1 METYTDIMQNR
12 EGLEEEQKIRQ
23 KVEKKWKYIISG
35 AVLLF
40 WYTGG
45 FLAYMIENSAVT
57 LNPVKCFGA
66 GLSAIGIKCM
76 ILTGIVLIVLTVV
89 ISMKGREGTAGED
102 VERNFAYSNQG
113 TYGTAGFMS
122 EEERE
127 KVLAADKDIRK
138 VDGII
143 LGSSLEDGKII
154 SLPKDSRLNRNF
166 AVCGSQGSMK
176 SRAFARNMILQ
187 CVKRGESMFITD
199 PKSELYEDT
208 AYYLEQ
214 NGYLVKQYN
223 LIHHECSDAWD
234 CLAEIDGS
242 GVTEDLG
249 DINGELID
257 VFVDVV
263 IRNTTDK
270 FDHFYDN
277 TEMDLLK
284 ALCLYVYHEY
294 APGHKTFA
302 EAYKLLLYNSLEK
315 LDAIFENLPLEH
327 PARGPYQL
335 FAKAEKVKGNA
346 VLGLGTRLQI
356 MQNKKIRI
364 LTSTKDIDLEL
375 PGKQKCAYF
384 CITSDQDSTYDMLA
398 TLLVSFLFIKLVRL
412 ADMQTDRKLPV
423 PMYMIL
429 DEMPNIGVI
438 PGITKKVATARSRGI
453 GVCMLFQNLPQ
464 FQNRYP
470 DNQWEELLGGCDT
483 SLFLGCN
490 DMTTATYYS
499 ERSGDVTVGVST
511 VRKSLHTL
519 RITDYVPEYGESF
532 GVGKRKLLLPDE
544 IMRFPV
550 DEALV
555 IVRGQKVLRVKKVD
569 YTKNPE
575 AKKFKGMKAVE
586 HVPEWRKRPETE
598 YGEMFLEIAEKGK
611 MEDEKAAIL
620 RLEDLF

>member
-1 METYTDIMQNR
+1 M
-12 EGLEEEQKIRQ
+12 
-23 KVEKKWKYIISG
+23 
-35 AVLLF
+35 
-40 WYTGG
+40 
-45 FLAYMIENSAVT
+45 LANSVVT
-57 LNPVKCFGA
+57 LDPVTCLLA
-66 GLSAIGIKCM
+66 GLSMTGMKCM
-76 ILTGIVLIVLTVV
+76 IFTGVIFVVLAVG
-89 ISMKGREGTAGED
+89 ISLKGKEGISGED
-102 VERNFAYSNQG
+102 EERNFAYSNQG
-113 TYGTAGFMS
+113 TYGTAGFMT
-122 EEERE
+122 EEERK

-138 VDGII
+138 VDGIV
-143 LGSSLEDGKII
+143 LGSSIEDGKII

-208 AYYLEQ
+208 ACYLEQ

-223 LIHHECSDAWD
+223 LIHHDCSDSWD

-242 GVTEDLG
+242 AAGDDLG
-249 DINGELID
+249 DISGDLID

-294 APGHKTFA
+294 KPGHKTFA
-302 EAYKLLLYNSLEK
+302 EAYKLLLHNSLEK
-315 LDAIFENLPLEH
+315 LDAIFEN
-327 PARGPYQL
+327 
-335 FAKAEKVKGNA
+335 
-346 VLGLGTRLQI
+346 
-356 MQNKKIRI
+356 
-364 LTSTKDIDLEL
+364 
-375 PGKQKCAYF
+375 F

-412 ADMQTDRKLPV
+412 ADIQPDRKLPV
-423 PMYMIL
+423 PVYMIL
-429 DEMPNIGVI
+429 DEMPNIGII

-490 DMTTATYYS
+490 DMTTATYFS

-511 VRKSLHTL
+511 VRKNLHTL
-519 RITDYVPEYGESF
+519 RMTDYVPEYAESS

-544 IMRFPV
+544 VMRFPL

-555 IVRGQKVLRVKKVD
+555 IIRGQKVLKVKKFD

-575 AKKFKGMKAVE
+575 AQRFVAVKAVE
-586 HVPEWRKRPETE
+586 HMPEWKKKVKEELESE
-598 YGEMFLEIAEKGK
+598 YKMGGKFEKINCR
-611 MEDEKAAIL
+611 EQ
-620 RLEDLF
+620 